1 MVHKRRWCHLLL
13 IGLLWGSLLPALL
26 PRPAA
31 AQDPASQVIA
41 LVNQLRASLGL
52 YALTPNGALS
62 AAAQRH
68 ANWMAANLSYTHS
81 GEGGSSPQDR
91 ATAAGYQGWVAENIV
106 GGTNLS
112 PQQGLIWWQNSPIH
126 YAGMTSSR
134 YIEVGAG
141 YARGGDQNMYVM
153 VFGVPSDRPLTS
165 SSGSGTNAQQ
175 APAPVIITPVEVAAP
190 REDGSIVHV
199 VQIGQTAWDI
209 AAAYDVDLAT
219 LLRLNRLGDDP
230 LILPGDEIVVRPSD
244 QPTPGPTEPQIHIVE
259 TGETAWDI
267 AAEYDV
273 DLNTLLAIN
282 GLTADPLVHVG
293 DAIIVALPEGVTPPP
308 TATPP
313 TTTTVQEGQT
323 AWAIALR
330 YGLTLDQL
338 LAMNGMTDATLLLVG
353 QELVIRAPDATPTPE
368 ASLTPAPELPPA
380 YTAVVQAPT
389 ASPSPTATEPPTP
402 TPAPVAT
409 PTPTP
414 PPGPLDR
421 LQDVDGTT
429 LIGVLIVGLGVLGL
443 LGFAGIEVV
452 ERIRKPRRGRKG

>member
-1 MVHKRRWCHLLL
+1 M
-13 IGLLWGSLLPALL
+13 
-26 PRPAA
+26 
-31 AQDPASQVIA
+31 
-41 LVNQLRASLGL
+41 
-52 YALTPNGALS
+52 
-62 AAAQRH
+62 
-68 ANWMAANLSYTHS
+68 
-81 GEGGSSPQDR
+81 
-91 ATAAGYQGWVAENIV
+91 
-106 GGTNLS
+106 
-112 PQQGLIWWQNSPIH
+112 
-126 YAGMTSSR
+126 
-134 YIEVGAG
+134 
-141 YARGGDQNMYVM
+141 
-153 VFGVPSDRPLTS
+153 
-165 SSGSGTNAQQ
+165 
-175 APAPVIITPVEVAAP
+175 IITPVEVAAP

-219 LLRLNRLGDDP
+219 LLRLNRLSDDP
-230 LILPGDEIVVRPSD
+230 LILPGDEIMVRPSD
-244 QPTPGPTEPQIHIVE
+244 QPTPGPTEPLIHVVE

-338 LAMNGMTDATLLLVG
+338 LAMNSMTDATLLLVG

-368 ASLTPAPELPPA
+368 ALLTPTADLAPA
-380 YTAVVQAPT
+380 YTAVMQAPT
-389 ASPSPTATEPPTP
+389 ASPSPTATEPPTLTP
-402 TPAPVAT
+402 TPTVT

-429 LIGVLIVGLGVLGL
+429 LIGVLIVGLGLLGL
-443 LGFAGIEVV
+443 LGFAVIEVV
-452 ERIRKPRRGRKG
+452 ERMRKSKDGRRR